1 MKLIFVLVLMLS
13 LCYAADP
20 VSDAALFVDGFLR
33 GALTQDI
40 GRVDGCLKDGD
51 SIIADVGKLIT
62 DIESGFDLIDLVADI
77 GTLLTDIPASITDC
91 ADLEP
96 TVKDTFN
103 AWIAKINNPISIG
116 KIVVI
121 ALTKYRTELTTDATS
136 FVSDWGNGDFEKAGL
151 ELGDIPH
158 TLFDLCAPTP
168 LRITPADVGHFLD
181 GFLSAALQSEITEVG
196 TCLKDA
202 DALID
207 DLTQFVV
214 DIEAGFDLLPLI
226 GDLGKL
232 LTDIPHSIEDCTDFA
247 TEVDEVIV
255 VWEAELKNPVTIAKI
270 VYIALSQYEDR
281 IKGDANSFVADW
293 KADIFEKSGS
303 DLGDIPHVLFDLC
316 PAGSFGIIESFIKDF

>member
-1 MKLIFVLVLMLS
+1 MKLILVLVLMLS
-13 LCYAADP
+13 LCYADP

-33 GALTQDI
+33 GALDQDI
-40 GRVDGCLKDGD
+40 GRVDNCLKDGD
-51 SIIADVGKLIT
+51 SIIADVGKLII
-62 DIESGFDLIDLVADI
+62 DIESGFDLLPLITDI
-77 GTLLTDIPASITDC
+77 GSLLTEVKTSVSDC
-91 ADLEP
+91 TDLEP

-103 AWIAKINNPISIG
+103 AWISKINNPISIG

-121 ALTKYRTELTTDATS
+121 ALTKYRSKLTTDATS
-136 FVSDWGNGDFEKAGL
+136 FVSDFKNGNFEVAGL

-158 TLFDLCAPTP
+158 TLFDLCAPSP
-168 LRITPADVGHFLD
+168 LKVTPADVGHFLD

-196 TCLKDA
+196 ACLKDA
-202 DALID
+202 DTLID
-207 DLTQFVV
+207 DITQFVV

-232 LTDIPHSIEDCTDFA
+232 LTDIPNSIRECTDFA

-270 VYIALSQYEDR
+270 VYIALSLYEDR
-281 IKGDANSFVADW
+281 IKGDATTFVSDW
-293 KADIFEKSGS
+293 KADIFEQSGS

-316 PAGSFGIIESFIKDF
+316 PAGKVGAIESLIKTF